1 MLQLKM
7 HDFSCLTEISLITE
21 GETSEEFYFYTL
33 PTSPPSD
40 LACDTTYDTLSL
52 TWSDP
57 TMGMVENTTYQFSYN
72 LLDSNQKFSLHI
84 DLYQNHKQKAIRL

>member
-7 HDFSCLTEISLITE
+7 HDFSCLTEINLITE

-40 LACDTTYDTLSL
+40 LACDTTYDTLSI

-57 TMGMVENTTYQFSYN
+57 TIGMVENTTYQFSYN
-72 LLDSNQKFSLHI
+72 LVDSKFFFT
-84 DLYQNHKQKAIRL
+84 Y